1 MSTSRNT
8 GTNHKGKTVQTF
20 NFVTFFVY
28 ISSQG
33 WDIHRTPSTI
43 ITITFERVFYNFA
56 TPDLLD
62 AHGTPSESSRIS
74 STANFLSMLGV
85 AEQHRAKF
93 AFHFQCIFHTYF
105 QLLSSHNFI
114 LFMEP
119 KTSSKSQHSIG
130 SYLQ

>member
-8 GTNHKGKTVQTF
+8 GTNHKGKTVQTV
-20 NFVTFFVY
+20 NFVTFFHLF
-28 ISSQG
+28 SQS

-62 AHGTPSESSRIS
+62 AHGTPSESSRIT

-93 AFHFQCIFHTYF
+93 AFHFRYIFHTNF
-105 QLLSSHNFI
+105 KLLSSHNF
-114 LFMEP
+114 LF
-119 KTSSKSQHSIG
+119 S
-130 SYLQ
+130 